1 MDLPILSAA
10 VLGMAILSVVGGGD
24 SLQSSSASAT
34 VEGPNALVGQTLW
47 ASEDPI
53 DRWGDPMRAEDLAL
67 EGLGTVA
74 EVVTTP
80 EGEALAVVVAVGGL
94 WGVGAQP
101 VELGME
107 RVHLIP
113 AADGESRLVVDLSS
127 SGAEPPVD
135 GAAL

>member
-10 VLGMAILSVVGGGD
+10 ALGMAILSFVGQGD
-24 SLQSSSASAT
+24 SLQSSSASSV
-34 VEGPNALVGQTLW
+34 VEGPDALVGQTLW

-53 DRWGDPMRAEDLAL
+53 DRWGDPLRAEDLAL
-67 EGLGTVA
+67 EDLGVVA

-80 EGEALAVVVAVGGL
+80 EGEAQAVVVAVGGL
-94 WGVGAQP
+94 WGVGAEP

-113 AADGESRLVVDLSS
+113 AADGEPRLVVDLSAA
-127 SGAEPPVD
+127 GAEPAID
-135 GAAL
+135 GAEL

>member
-10 VLGMAILSVVGGGD
+10 ALGMAILSVVGGGD
-24 SLQSSSASAT
+24 SLQSSSVAFPI
-34 VEGPNALVGQTLW
+34 EGPDTMVGQTLW

-53 DRWGDPMRAEDLAL
+53 DRWGDPVRAEDLVL
-67 EGLGTVA
+67 EDLGIVA

-80 EGEALAVVVAVGGL
+80 EGEARAVVVAVGGL
-94 WGVGAQP
+94 WGVGAEP

-113 AADGESRLVVDLSS
+113 AADGEPRLVVDLSS
-127 SGAEPPVD
+127 AGAEPPVD
-135 GAAL
+135 GAEL

>member
-1 MDLPILSAA
+1 MDLPILSVAALGLA
-10 VLGMAILSVVGGGD
+10 VLSVTGGGD
-24 SLQSSSASAT
+24 SLQSSSNSSAAD
-34 VEGPNALVGQTLW
+34 GPGAYVGRTLW

-53 DRWGDPMRAEDLAL
+53 DRWGDPVRAEDLLL
-67 EGLGTVA
+67 EDLGTVA

-80 EGEALAVVVAVGGL
+80 EGEPRAVVVAVGGI
-94 WGVGAQP
+94 WGVGAQE

-107 RVHLIP
+107 RLHLIP
-113 AADGESRLVVDLSS
+113 AGDGQRLVVDLSA

>member
-10 VLGMAILSVVGGGD
+10 VVGMAILSVVGGGD
-24 SLQSSSASAT
+24 SFQSSSAASA
-34 VEGPNALVGQTLW
+34 VEGPDALVGQTLW

-53 DRWGDPMRAEDLAL
+53 PRWGDPVRAEDLLL
-67 EGLGTVA
+67 EDLGTVA

-80 EGEALAVVVAVGGL
+80 EGEARAVVVAVGGL
-94 WGVGAQP
+94 WGVGAEP

-113 AADGESRLVVDLSS
+113 AADGEPRLVVDLSA
-127 SGAEPPVD
+127 SGAEPPLD
-135 GAAL
+135 GAEL

>member
-10 VLGMAILSVVGGGD
+10 ALGMAILSVVGGGD
-24 SLQSSSASAT
+24 SLQSSSATSSI
-34 VEGPNALVGQTLW
+34 EGPDTMVGQTLW

-53 DRWGDPMRAEDLAL
+53 DRWGDPVRAEDLVL
-67 EGLGTVA
+67 EDLGVVA

-80 EGEALAVVVAVGGL
+80 EGEARAVVVAVGGL
-94 WGVGAQP
+94 WGVGAEP

-113 AADGESRLVVDLSS
+113 AADGEPRLVVDLSS
-127 SGAEPPVD
+127 AGAEPPVD
-135 GAAL
+135 GAEL